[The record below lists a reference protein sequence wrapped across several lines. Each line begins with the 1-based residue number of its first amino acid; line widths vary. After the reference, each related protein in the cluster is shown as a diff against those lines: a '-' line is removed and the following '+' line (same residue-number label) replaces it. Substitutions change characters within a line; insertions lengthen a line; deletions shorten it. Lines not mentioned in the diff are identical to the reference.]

1 MMATT
6 NSSETSFTL
15 PCLLTERSS
24 RPWRYLMLVA
34 LMAFISIDSLTR
46 IPPEIISNAWL
57 MVTVFLSFV
66 LFLYVSV
73 TFVNI
78 RLLAPKLLLKGRY
91 NEFFTALL
99 GMSLVLMLFDMLFI
113 FLLMRW
119 YGYSPDKASFL
130 GRDDIMLF
138 EIISSVAAY
147 CISLSATAFV
157 VLLQHWQRSGERL
170 RDMEET
176 GVRAELAK
184 TRTRIDSEAL
194 FDALGA
200 ITDAAKKRTG
210 EASRLLLNL
219 SKSLRNQLYESAH
232 RTADAQLTTA
242 EENAAIARCWFVNA
256 MTERRYKTAR
266 FAMLLLLSALVAL
279 PNFTKEFTPDDLIGF
294 VSNFVSCF
302 AMLCLNVYLLVP
314 RLLLRNRLFAY
325 LACLTVSIF
334 LLIIPVA
341 YEVNVFT
348 GHNRFWL
355 LIGILS
361 LTVKIGFMMT
371 GSAVAVLFQHYL
383 RNEQHIAELAKAAMR
398 AEVEQL
404 QNQINPH
411 FLFNMLNNINVLVKE
426 APDEAVAVLNRLNEM
441 LKYQFNAG
449 GKTSVLLAEDVRFLT
464 DYLDLEKIRRDS
476 FTFTIET
483 EAIPATLQVPP
494 LLFIPF
500 VENAVKH
507 GNDSRNPSFVHIRF
521 ALQDARLLF
530 SCINS
535 KPVATQH
542 KEHAN
547 YPSETLQTHSK
558 SGGVGLLNVR
568 RRLDLLFDKD
578 YSLNINNKPD
588 IFEVVAEIK
597 TVTG

>member
-1 MMATT
+1 MKTPNPQAD
-6 NSSETSFTL
+6 FRL

-24 RPWRYLMLVA
+24 RPWRYLMLVG
-34 LMAFISIDSLTR
+34 LLAFISVDALTR
-46 IPPEIISNAWL
+46 IPQEVIGNAWL
-57 MVTVFLSFV
+57 MVTVFLTFV
-66 LFLYVSV
+66 LMLYVAV

-78 RLLAPKLLLKGRY
+78 RLLAPKMLLRGRY
-91 NEFFTALL
+91 NEFFAALL

-113 FLLMRW
+113 YILIRR
-119 YGYSPDKASFL
+119 YGYSPEKASFL
-130 GRDDIMLF
+130 GRDDIMVF

-147 CISLSATAFV
+147 AISLSATAFV

-184 TRTRIDSEAL
+184 TRTRVDSEAL
-194 FDALGA
+194 FDALGS
-200 ITDAAKKRTG
+200 ITEAVRKRTG
-210 EASRLLLNL
+210 EASKLLMAL

-232 RTADAQLTTA
+232 RAADAAQGQP
-242 EENAAIARCWFVNA
+242 EENAAIARCWFVNV
-256 MTERRYKTAR
+256 MTEGRYKTVR
-266 FAMLLLLSALVAL
+266 FAMLVLLSALVAL
-279 PNFTKEFTPDDLIGF
+279 PNFTKEFSTEDLIGF
-294 VSNFVSCF
+294 VSNFASCM

-314 RLLLRNRLFAY
+314 RLLLRNRLFGY
-325 LACLTVSIF
+325 LACLTASIF

-355 LIGILS
+355 LVGILS

-371 GSAVAVLFQHYL
+371 GSTVAVLFQRYL
-383 RNEQHIAELAKAAMR
+383 RNEQHIADLAKAAMR

-426 APDEAVAVLNRLNEM
+426 APDEAIAVLSRLNEM

-449 GKTSVLLAEDVRFLT
+449 SKTTVLLADDIRFLT
-464 DYLDLEKIRRDS
+464 DYLDLEKIRRDN
-476 FTFTIET
+476 FTYTVET
-483 EAIPATLQVPP
+483 ETIPSSLQVPP

-507 GNDSRNPSFVHIRF
+507 GNDNRNPSYVHIRF
-521 ALQDARLLF
+521 ALQGNRLIF
-530 SCINS
+530 TCINS
-535 KPVATQH
+535 KPII
-542 KEHAN
+542 
-547 YPSETLQTHSK
+547 TLLNPTK
-558 SGGVGLLNVR
+558 PGGVGLLNVR
-568 RRLDLLFDKD
+568 RRLDLLFAKD
-578 YSLNINNKPD
+578 YSLQISNKPD
-588 IFEVVAEIK
+588 VFEVVAEIASLYSQ
-597 TVTG
+597 

>member
-1 MMATT
+1 M
-6 NSSETSFTL
+6 L
-15 PCLLTERSS
+15 PRLLTERSS

-34 LMAFISIDSLTR
+34 LLAFISIDALTR
-46 IPPEIISNAWL
+46 IPQEVISNAWL
-57 MVTVFLSFV
+57 MVTVFLSFI
-66 LFLYVSV
+66 LMLYVSV

-91 NEFFTALL
+91 NEFFITLL

-113 FLLMRW
+113 FILMRW
-119 YGYSPDKASFL
+119 YGYSPEKSSFL
-130 GRDDIMLF
+130 GRDDIVAF

-184 TRTRIDSEAL
+184 TRTRVDSEAL
-194 FDALGA
+194 FDALA
-200 ITDAAKKRTG
+200 KITDAVNKSTG
-210 EASRLLLNL
+210 EASKLLLDL
-219 SKSLRNQLYESAH
+219 SKSLRKQLYEGAH
-232 RTADAQLTTA
+232 RSADVAATPDM
-242 EENAAIARCWFVNA
+242 EENAAIAQCWFVKL
-256 MTERRYKTAR
+256 MTERRLRAVR

-279 PNFTKEFTPDDLIGF
+279 PNITKEFSTDDLAGF
-294 VSNFVSCF
+294 ISNLVCCLVI
-302 AMLCLNVYLLVP
+302 LCLNVYLLVP
-314 RLLLRNRLFAY
+314 RLLLNNRLFSY
-325 LACLTVSIF
+325 LVCVTVSI
-334 LLIIPVA
+334 LVIVIPVA
-341 YEVNVFT
+341 YQINVFT

-361 LTVKIGFMMT
+361 LTVKIGFMLT
-371 GSAVAVLFQHYL
+371 GSAVAVLFQRYL

-426 APDEAVAVLNRLNEM
+426 APEEAVVVLNRLNEM

-449 GKTSVLLAEDVRFLT
+449 DKTSVLLANDVRFLT
-464 DYLDLEKIRRDS
+464 DYLDLEKIRRDR
-476 FTFTIET
+476 FTYTVET
-483 EAIPATLQVPP
+483 ESIPASLQVPP

-507 GNDSRNPSFVHIRF
+507 GNDSRNPSYVNVRF
-521 ALQDARLLF
+521 AMQGNRLLF
-530 SCINS
+530 TCINS
-535 KPVATQH
+535 KPLSAPLTPAKH
-542 KEHAN
+542 
-547 YPSETLQTHSK
+547 
-558 SGGVGLLNVR
+558 GGVGLLNVR
-568 RRLDLLFDKD
+568 RRLDLLFGKD
-578 YSLNINNKPD
+578 YTLQINDKQD
-588 IFEVVAEIK
+588 VFEVVTEILSS
-597 TVTG
+597 